1 MPVTI
6 RPAQPS
12 DEEALG
18 RYGGA
23 LMRLHHQFDPQRF
36 ITTSHPERGY
46 GRFLVS
52 QLQDP
57 DSVVLVAEQDGRVV
71 GYAFAALEPMSWKEL
86 RDACGFL
93 HDVYVDEATRRGG
106 VGRRLVVEAIRW
118 MASKG
123 APRVVLG
130 SAAGNTGAQALFRDL
145 GFRQTM
151 IEMTLEI
158 DA

>member
-57 DSVVLVAEQDGRVV
+57 DSVVLVAEQDGLVV

>member
-123 APRVVLG
+123 APRVVLE